1 MAEFLILFAVLIVGI
16 HWGWTAR
23 EAVAKKKTE
32 LLLSKLQEMEEEQ
45 PEDIIRI
52 TIEKDNGTLFAYHE
66 HDSLFITQANSREE
80 LERKLRELFPGKRFG
95 CSPENLKQCGFTS

>member
-1 MAEFLILFAVLIVGI
+1 MVEFLILFTTLIVGI

-52 TIEKDNGTLFAYHE
+52 TIEKDNGILFAYHE
-66 HDSLFITQANSREE
+66 HDSLFIAQANSREE
-80 LERKLRELFPGKRFG
+80 LENKLRELFPGKRFG
-95 CSPENLKQCGFTS
+95 CSPENLKQCGFTL